1 MGAVSSRAKEVEALA
16 RYTEWTR
23 AQADALTNRYRA
35 LDLEFGLDMDSLS
48 QLLEDDE
55 AAGLA
60 CTAFGRGN
68 GTVNALEVLTAV
80 CLCAQGTD
88 DEIIKSCFMVFDFG
102 GVGSTSYDEF
112 AILVLVV
119 ARVLVAVVKA
129 PKDSEPTDQAV
140 DQIVRRK
147 FSPKDRV
154 EFEQCKK
161 FVAEIFPLPADPPA
175 EAGAAPTR
183 TLEAMLKPFEI
194 PMPADAAAEL
204 AALLGGPPAEAD
216 SAEPAAAAAEAAP
229 AETAPADGEAAPA
242 EAAPA
247 EAESAEAESAPTDAA
262 PAEAEAEAA
271 PAEAEAEAAAPA
283 EAEAEA
289 APAEAEAAP
298 AEAEAAE

>member
-23 AQADALTNRYRA
+23 EQADALTNRYRA

-55 AAGLA
+55 AAGLV

-119 ARVLVAVVKA
+119 ARVLVTVVKA

-161 FVAEIFPLPADPPA
+161 FVAEIFPLPADPPT
-175 EAGAAPTR
+175 EAGVAPTR
-183 TLEAMLKPFEI
+183 TLEAMLRPFEI
-194 PMPADAAAEL
+194 PMPADEAAEL
-204 AALLGGPPAEAD
+204 AALLGGPQPATAEAD
-216 SAEPAAAAAEAAP
+216 SAKPAADVDAAPAEASPAEAEAAP
-229 AETAPADGEAAPA
+229 TDTAPAEAAPA

-247 EAESAEAESAPTDAA
+247 EAAPGEAAPAKAAPADAA
-262 PAEAEAEAA
+262 PAEAEA
-271 PAEAEAEAAAPA
+271 AAAPT
-283 EAEAEA
+283 EAGAEA
-289 APAEAEAAP
+289 APAEAAK
-298 AEAEAAE
+298 